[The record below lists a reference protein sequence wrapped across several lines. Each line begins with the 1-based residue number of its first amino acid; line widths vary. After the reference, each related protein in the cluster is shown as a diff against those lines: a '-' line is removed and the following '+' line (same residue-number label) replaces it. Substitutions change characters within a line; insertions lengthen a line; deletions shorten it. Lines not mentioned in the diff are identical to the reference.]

1 MAKRTNSS
9 GKIDEPALGTATR
22 ISAPPHIQSNL
33 MSIRVRTLAGN
44 FHEQTD

>member
-9 GKIDEPALGTATR
+9 GKFDQPSLGTATR
-22 ISAPPHIQSNL
+22 ILDANIQSNTV
-33 MSIRVRTLAGN
+33 SAQVRTPAGN

>member
-9 GKIDEPALGTATR
+9 GKFDPPSLETTTR
-22 ISAPPHIQSNL
+22 IPDANIQSNI
-33 MSIRVRTLAGN
+33 MNMRVRTLAGN